1 MKRVTQK
8 VLNNAIER
16 FNTIKLESIGDNEI
30 FENKYYAMPRLFL
43 RNKKTFKTVFVFEG
57 TKSQCCQFLLSLSE
71 FLVANEALNK

>member
-16 FNTIKLESIGDNEI
+16 FNTLECLNGNEI

-43 RNKKTFKTVFVFEG
+43 RNKKTFETLFVFEG
-57 TKSQCCQFLLSLSE
+57 TKSQCCQFLLSLST
-71 FLVANEALNK
+71 FLLANEALLNN